1 MKFHEFA
8 QLLKPIIGGASSI
21 HAFVKT
27 LFEAITT
34 EEGPNA
40 LEGISIETYKSYYY
54 GRTGI
59 SEIAK
64 KLMPFADPVE
74 FIDYCEPFSDAT
86 MNTLYETFKPYIP
99 NMTKTDVAASLSEFF
114 YDILLAAAG
123 TKRKS
128 KSKSDEIGSNTED
141 IEAEVV
147 DDEEPSGAASE
158 NKMTVIHQQTNVIQ
172 NGEHNFNLTN
182 NGIMNFNL

>member
-21 HAFVKT
+21 QAFVKT

-34 EEGPNA
+34 EEGTSVLDETSP
-40 LEGISIETYKSYYY
+40 ETYKSYYS
-54 GRTGI
+54 GETGI
-59 SEIAK
+59 SRIAK

-86 MNTLYETFKPYIP
+86 MNTLYDTFKPYIP
-99 NMTKTDVAASLSEFF
+99 SMAKNDVAASLADFF
-114 YDILLAAAG
+114 RDIILTAAN

-128 KSKSDEIGSNTED
+128 KSKSDDKGSNTEN

-182 NGIMNFNL
+182 NGVMNFNL

>member
-8 QLLKPIIGGASSI
+8 QLLKPIVGGASST

-27 LFEAITT
+27 LFDAITT
-34 EEGPNA
+34 EEGTDVLDETSP
-40 LEGISIETYKSYYY
+40 ETYKAYFS
-54 GRTGI
+54 GETGI
-59 SEIAK
+59 SRIAK
-64 KLMPFADPVE
+64 KLMPFVDPVE

-99 NMTKTDVAASLSEFF
+99 GMTKNDVAASLADFF
-114 YDILLAAAG
+114 HDIMLTAAN

-128 KSKSDEIGSNTED
+128 KCKQDNAEDNTEN

-147 DDEEPSGAASE
+147 DDEKPSGAVSE

-182 NGIMNFNL
+182 NGVMNFNL